1 MDLLYYQHL
10 IQYLTTLTHSPTLT
24 EKEQR
29 NIQSQ
34 ARKYQV
40 MQDVL
45 YKKDKSQPEHLL
57 RVIKQDE
64 VAPLVKRLYE
74 DPTSGH
80 LGIDGTFK
88 KAKQRYFW
96 PQMFA
101 DIRTHI
107 QHCDICQKQ
116 KKPNTV
122 EALHPLPVEQPFDR
136 VGIDL
141 LQLPLTPHG
150 NKYIIVAT
158 DYHTKWVE
166 AQPVTNK
173 TASIIAGFLYEEVI
187 CRHGAPKTLLSDQG
201 TEFLNILVTQICE
214 RFNIKHRTTT
224 PYHPQTNG
232 LTERFN
238 RTLISLLGKLTQ
250 QHKNTPWDELLSS
263 AIFSYRTTPH
273 STTGYTPFFLMHGR
287 EAILPLEFTIPTHR
301 FTPSKPLD
309 TQDWIKA
316 RLNILI
322 GTLVQAQAQAQR
334 RIELAQHSYKERH
347 DKQNNAQPQ
356 AQFKI
361 GDQVLKK
368 RMELSPT
375 TNNKLEPKMT
385 GPYYIHESGPSGIYK
400 LRTSAGRIIPK
411 YIHGHHLKLYLP
423 PIKPQPFVLIP

>member
-1 MDLLYYQHL
+1 MNPSLYQNL
-10 IQYLTTLTHSPTLT
+10 IQYLTTLSHPLSFT
-24 EKEQR
+24 EKER
-29 NIQSQ
+29 RSIQGQ
-34 ARKYQV
+34 ASKYLV
-40 MQDVL
+40 IQDTL
-45 YKKDKSQPEHLL
+45 YKKSKLQPDHPL
-57 RVIKQDE
+57 RVIQQDE
-64 VAPLVKRLYE
+64 VPPLVKRLHE

-80 LGIDGTFK
+80 LGIDSTFK
-88 KAKQRYFW
+88 KAKQRYSW
-96 PQMFA
+96 PQMFE
-101 DIRTHI
+101 DIRRHI

-141 LQLPLTPHG
+141 LQLPLTPQG

-173 TASIIAGFLYEEVI
+173 TASIVAGFIYEEII
-187 CRHGAPKTLLSDQG
+187 CRHGAPKELLSDQG
-201 TEFLNILVTQICE
+201 TEFLNSLVYQICE
-214 RFNIKHRTTT
+214 RFKIKHRTTT

-238 RTLISLLGKLTQ
+238 RTLISILGKLTQ
-250 QHKNTPWDELLSS
+250 QHKNISWDELLSS
-263 AIFSYRTTPH
+263 ALFSYRTTPH

-301 FTPSKPLD
+301 FTQSPLLNP
-309 TQDWIKA
+309 QDWIQA
-316 RLNILI
+316 RLTLLS
-322 GTLVQAQAQAQR
+322 GTLVQAQEQAQR
-334 RIELAQHSYKERH
+334 KIALAQHSYKARH

-356 AQFKI
+356 AQFQI

-368 RMELSPT
+368 RMELSST
-375 TNNKLEPKMT
+375 TANKLEPKMT
-385 GPYYIHESGPSGIYK
+385 GPFYIHKSGPSGIYK
-400 LRTSAGRIIPK
+400 LRTSAGKILPK
-411 YIHGHHLKLYLP
+411 TIHGNHLKIYLP